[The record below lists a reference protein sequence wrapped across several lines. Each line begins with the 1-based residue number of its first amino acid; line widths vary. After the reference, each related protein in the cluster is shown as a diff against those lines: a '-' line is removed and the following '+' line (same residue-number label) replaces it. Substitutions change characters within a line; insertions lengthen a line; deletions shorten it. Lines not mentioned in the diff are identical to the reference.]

1 MLKKFPKPQRSTLI
15 QMAAILLWGVAC
27 MVFFQG
33 YYRYHFFYQE
43 QNQLFLLTSD
53 YAATYLKHS
62 AWLACLAGDF
72 LTQFYYYLWLGPLI
86 LTLALLTVG
95 DLARRALQ
103 RAGIPRWWAFGIAIL
118 LITFEAIFCFKTSFR
133 LSSVIALGGGIV
145 TFIIVSPL
153 LRKGWMW
160 QACTIII
167 GTALTYWL
175 FGYGLWA
182 FFILLLIDAIC
193 KSFKNKKEHKKV
205 PKWTPLFRLIPLL
218 AIPIII
224 NLGRNCYYLKAEAAL
239 TYPGMG
245 KFSMPDMAL
254 EKCFAVDNEYHF
266 GNYAKVKEI
275 VENDPHPTE
284 PMLFFYNLVQA
295 QEGQLPD
302 QLLRFSPNQLGT
314 FYAIGPNTP
323 LITIINMNEL
333 YWALGD
339 MTLAE
344 RAAMMTNVFA
354 PNNRN
359 VRMMKRLAECNLVS
373 GDSLAANKYL
383 RILQKTWA
391 YKDWADRVVNQ
402 DARVMQDIHA
412 KQKFINQADTIR
424 LDDNLHRV
432 MMELLDSNP
441 NNIVALDYI
450 LCSDLLLK
458 DITNFKRDYDR
469 YCMDT
474 GKPRVKPLY
483 QQALMVWLAGTHAP
497 QEEWEKYIHDAAMVE
512 RFALYNNSRGNP
524 QFSDTYWYYFDTA
537 KTPKP

>member
-1 MLKKFPKPQRSTLI
+1 MSKIFLKPQRSTLV
-15 QMAAILLWGVAC
+15 QMAIILLWGVVC

-33 YYRYHFFYQE
+33 YYHYHFFYQE
-43 QNQLFLLTSD
+43 QNQLFLLTCD
-53 YAATYLKHS
+53 YATSYLQHP

-86 LTLALLTVG
+86 LTIALLTIG

-103 RAGIPRWWAFGIAIL
+103 QTGIPHWWAFGIAIA
-118 LITFEAIFCFKTSFR
+118 LITVEVIFCFKTSYR
-133 LSSVIALGGGIV
+133 LSSVLALGGGIAM
-145 TFIIVSPL
+145 FLIIYPL
-153 LRKGWMW
+153 FRKGWGW
-160 QACTIII
+160 QCCAIIF

-193 KSFKNKKEHKKV
+193 KILRSNKESKKA
-205 PKWTPLFRLIPLL
+205 LLLRLIPLL
-218 AIPIII
+218 AIPIITS
-224 NLGRNCYYLKAEAAL
+224 LGRNCYYLKADAAL

-245 KFSMPDMAL
+245 KFNMPDMAL
-254 EKCFAVDNEYHF
+254 EKCFVVDNEYHF

-275 VENDPHPTE
+275 VENDPHPTD

-339 MTLAE
+339 MTMAE

-373 GDSLAANKYL
+373 GDTLAANKYL
-383 RILQKTWA
+383 HILQNTWV
-391 YKDWADRVVNQ
+391 YKDWADRVINK
-402 DARVMQDIHA
+402 DANIWQGIQA
-412 KQKFINQADTIR
+412 KQQFVNQADTIR

-450 LCSDLLLK
+450 LCSNLLLK

-469 YCMDT
+469 YCMDS
-474 GKPRVKPLY
+474 GQPRLKPLY

-497 QEEWEKYIHDAAMVE
+497 QEEWERYIHDGALVE
-512 RFALYNNSRGNP
+512 RFAQYNNNRGNP
-524 QFSDTYWYYFDTA
+524 QFRDTYWYYFDTA
-537 KTPKP
+537 KAPKP